1 MPKGKGILGEL
12 FHEGFKPAIDLGLS
26 VSRIGSKVQSPALRE
41 VTSSL
46 RLDYAQ
52 YKELLRLMRVRT
64 KLSTEIS
71 EKMRRGETLTRLLI
85 QDAHKPES
93 DVAMIIQFYAFKRK
107 ILEILSG
114 EGLNVFCEEIMDY
127 LAKSR
132 PQVLKNLTLQKAL
145 TVDIKET
152 LDAAF
157 VEFFREKKII

>member
-1 MPKGKGILGEL
+1 
-12 FHEGFKPAIDLGLS
+12 
-26 VSRIGSKVQSPALRE
+26 
-41 VTSSL
+41 
-46 RLDYAQ
+46 
-52 YKELLRLMRVRT
+52 MRVRT